1 MYFVRV
7 SNIAVEPSGNQE
19 QDNFASQ
26 FKQLV
31 RNDSNLVM
39 SPLPMLR
46 LLAQESLVESF
57 EDVIKR
63 QQEAVRFF
71 SAIGG
76 KEKFDAIADPFFDF
90 LRPRVMTSIKYNKCT
105 TCRSNQGKI
114 GC

>member
-1 MYFVRV
+1 MYFVLV

-57 EDVIKR
+57 EDVIK
-63 QQEAVRFF
+63 
-71 SAIGG
+71 
-76 KEKFDAIADPFFDF
+76 
-90 LRPRVMTSIKYNKCT
+90 
-105 TCRSNQGKI
+105 
-114 GC
+114 